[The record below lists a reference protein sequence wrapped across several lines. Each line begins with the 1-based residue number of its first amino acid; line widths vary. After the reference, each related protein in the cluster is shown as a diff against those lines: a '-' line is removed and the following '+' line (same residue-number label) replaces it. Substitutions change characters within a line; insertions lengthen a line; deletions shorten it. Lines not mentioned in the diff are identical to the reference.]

1 MEETLTLEE
10 KVEIV
15 ESFSNYT
22 SWIDDESMGM
32 SIVDDVNYEVA
43 EEHQIPGSADIQSL
57 FWDDE
62 PIASQANAALEQ
74 LRDKY
79 ARRAQVAL
87 RDGNIET
94 QEEYD
99 NFAQDEQNDFA
110 KDWQSQVEGFSWDEV
125 QENAINALLDDV
137 SPEFPDTDVNEL
149 RQKLIELYPDCSAY
163 DVTSDEATG
172 KLQDII
178 EN

>member
-1 MEETLTLEE
+1 MEETLTSEE

-15 ESFSNYT
+15 KSFSNYT

-43 EEHQIPGSADIQSL
+43 EKHQIPGSADIQSL

-79 ARRAQVAL
+79 ARRAQTAL
-87 RDGNIET
+87 RDSIET

-99 NFAQDEQNDFA
+99 DFTQDEQNQFA
-110 KDWQSQVEGFSWDEV
+110 KDWKNQVGGFSWDEV

-137 SPEFPDTDVNEL
+137 APEFPDTDVNEL
-149 RQKLIELYPDCSAY
+149 RQKLIEFYPDCSAY
-163 DVTSDEATG
+163 DATSDEAVS
-172 KLQDII
+172 KLQDNM